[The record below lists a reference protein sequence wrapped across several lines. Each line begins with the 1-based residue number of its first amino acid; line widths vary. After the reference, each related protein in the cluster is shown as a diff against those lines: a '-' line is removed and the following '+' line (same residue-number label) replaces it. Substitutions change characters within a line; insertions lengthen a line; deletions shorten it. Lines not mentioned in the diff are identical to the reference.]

1 MAKDIWAQLAEYKK
15 RYPDEKE
22 PVKKPPAKKKKRR
35 KMAGPLPKAK
45 LKLKSR
51 GSYLQQAIDTGLG
64 R

>member
-1 MAKDIWAQLAEYKK
+1 MAKDIWAQLADYKE
-15 RYPDEKE
+15 RYPEKE

-35 KMAGPLPKAK
+35 KMAGPLPKAR

-51 GSYLQQAIDTGLG
+51 GSYLQQAIDKGLG